1 MAESTY
7 HIGDRVEETTRP
19 HRRGVVV
26 HQYKTPGIECLVAVR
41 FDGEI
46 EAPRACHVD
55 DLRRVVQ
62 S

>member
-7 HIGDRVEETTRP
+7 HIGDRVEESET
-19 HRRGVVV
+19 HRRGTVV

-41 FDGEI
+41 FDGCL
-46 EAPRACHVD
+46 EAPVACHVE
-55 DLRRVVQ
+55 DLQRVQ